1 MFENDAATA
10 LAESALQTIKMKAA
24 VIGTGY
30 WGPNLIRNFLML
42 DEVESVVA
50 CDLDEGRLAKMQKLF
65 HGIETAT
72 SYDAVIERP
81 DIDIVVIATPVSTHH
96 EIAKKALLAGKH
108 CFIEKPMT
116 ASVAEAEELIALAE
130 QEGLTLFVD
139 HTFIYTGAIRKMKEI
154 IASGRLGDLYYFD
167 SVRINLGLFQHDV
180 NVVWDLAPH
189 DLSIMDYLLEQRPLS
204 VSAIGACHVG
214 NGLEDIAY
222 LTLGFENNLI
232 AHFHVN
238 WLAPMKIRKT
248 LIGGTRS
255 MIVYD
260 DTEASEK
267 VKIYDKGIDVTTREG
282 VYDTLVQY
290 RTGDMLSPKLNQEEA
305 LAVGTRHFIEC
316 IVNGTTPVTDG
327 QSGLN
332 VVRIL
337 EASAV
342 SIKNGGAQ
350 VRL

>member
-1 MFENDAATA
+1 
-10 LAESALQTIKMKAA
+10 MKVA

-30 WGPNLIRNFLML
+30 WGPNLIRNFLSA
-42 DEVESVVA
+42 DDIDGVIA
-50 CDLDEGRLAKMQKLF
+50 CDRDPERLATMKKTF
-65 HGIETAT
+65 HGIETSGKYEDIIAR
-72 SYDAVIERP
+72 D

-96 EIAKKALLAGKH
+96 EIAKAALLAGKH

-116 ASVAEAEELIALAE
+116 ASSAEAKELIAIATQKNLK
-130 QEGLTLFVD
+130 LFVD
-139 HTFIYTGAIRKMKEI
+139 HTFIYTGAVRKMKEI
-154 IASGRLGDLYYFD
+154 ITSGRLGDIYYFD

-180 NVVWDLAPH
+180 NVIWDLAPH
-189 DLSIMDYLLEQRPLS
+189 DLSIMDYLLEREPRA
-204 VSAIGACHVG
+204 VSAVGSCHVG

-222 LTLGFENNLI
+222 LTLEFQDNLI

-248 LIGGTRS
+248 LIGGTKS

-267 VKIYDKGIDVTTREG
+267 VKIYDKGIDVTSREG

-290 RTGDMLSPKLNQEEA
+290 RTGDMLSPKLDQEEA
-305 LAVGTRHFIEC
+305 LAVGTRHFIDC
-316 IVNGTTPVTDG
+316 ILNDKKPLTDG
-327 QSGLN
+327 RAGLN

-337 EASAV
+337 EASEI
-342 SIKNGGAQ
+342 SIKDRGRM
-350 VRL
+350 VEL

>member
-1 MFENDAATA
+1 
-10 LAESALQTIKMKAA
+10 MKAA
-24 VIGTGY
+24 VIGAGY

-42 DEVESVVA
+42 DEIEAVVA
-50 CDLDEGRLAKMQKLF
+50 CDLDEGRLAKMRKLF
-65 HGIETAT
+65 HGIETST
-72 SYDAVIERP
+72 NYDGVIERP

-116 ASVAEAEELIALAE
+116 SSVAEAEELIDIAKSKKLK
-130 QEGLTLFVD
+130 LFVD
-139 HTFIYTGAIRKMKEI
+139 HTFIYTGAVRKMKEI
-154 IASGRLGDLYYFD
+154 ITSGRLGEIYYFD

-180 NVVWDLAPH
+180 NVIWDLAPH
-189 DLSIMDYLLEQRPLS
+189 DLSIMDYLLGQKALS
-204 VSAIGACHVG
+204 VSATGTCHVG

-222 LTLGFENNLI
+222 ITLEFENNLI

-290 RTGDMLSPKLNQEEA
+290 RTGDMLSPKLDQEEA
-305 LAVGTRHFIEC
+305 LAVGTRHFVDC
-316 IVNGTTPVTDG
+316 ILNDTEPLTDG
-327 QSGLN
+327 QAGLN

-342 SIKNGGAQ
+342 SIKNRGQ
-350 VRL
+350 LIEL

>member
-1 MFENDAATA
+1 
-10 LAESALQTIKMKAA
+10 MKVA

-30 WGPNLIRNFLML
+30 WGPNLIRNFLAA
-42 DEVESVVA
+42 DEVTGVVA
-50 CDLDEGRLAKMQKLF
+50 CDRDEARLAKMRKIF
-65 HGIETAT
+65 PGIETST
-72 SYDAVIERP
+72 DHGEVIART
-81 DIDIVVIATPVSTHH
+81 DIEIVVIATPVSSHH
-96 EIAKKALLAGKH
+96 KIAKAALLAGKH

-116 ASVAEAEELIALAE
+116 ASSAEAEELIEIAE
-130 QEGLTLFVD
+130 QKGLTLFVD
-139 HTFIYTGAIRKMKEI
+139 HTFIYTGAVRKIKEI
-154 IASGRLGDLYYFD
+154 ITSGRLGEIYYFD
-167 SVRINLGLFQHDV
+167 SVRVNLGLFQHDV
-180 NVVWDLAPH
+180 NVIWDLAPH
-189 DLSIMDYLLEQRPLS
+189 DLSIMDYLLGKPAVA
-204 VSAIGACHVG
+204 VSAVGSCHVG

-222 LTLGFENNLI
+222 LTLEFENDLI

-290 RTGDMLSPKLNQEEA
+290 RTGDMLSPKLEQTEA
-305 LAVGTRHFIEC
+305 LAVGTEHFIDC
-316 IVNGTTPVTDG
+316 ILNDKQPLTDG
-327 QSGLN
+327 RAGLN

-337 EASAV
+337 EASEI
-342 SIKNGGAQ
+342 SIKDRGRMVQ
-350 VRL
+350 LS

>member
-1 MFENDAATA
+1 
-10 LAESALQTIKMKAA
+10 MKVA
-24 VIGTGY
+24 VVGAGY
-30 WGPNLIRNFLML
+30 WGPNLIRNFQML

-50 CDLDEGRLAKMQKLF
+50 CDLDEGRLAKMRKLF
-65 HGIETAT
+65 YGIETST
-72 SYDAVIERP
+72 DYDEVIGRT
-81 DIDIVVIATPVSTHH
+81 DIDVVVIATPVSTHH

-116 ASVAEAEELIALAE
+116 ASVAEAEELIEIAGAK
-130 QEGLTLFVD
+130 GLKLFVD
-139 HTFIYTGAIRKMKEI
+139 HTFIYTGAVRKMKEI
-154 IASGRLGDLYYFD
+154 ITSGRLGEIYYFD

-180 NVVWDLAPH
+180 NVIWDLAPH
-189 DLSIMDYLLEQRPLS
+189 DLSIMDYLLGQKARS
-204 VSAIGACHVG
+204 VSAIGSCHVG

-222 LTLGFENNLI
+222 LTLEFENNLI

-290 RTGDMLSPKLNQEEA
+290 RTGDMLSPKLDQEEA
-305 LAVGTRHFIEC
+305 LAVGTRHFIDC
-316 IVNGTTPVTDG
+316 ILNDTKPLTDG
-327 QSGLN
+327 DAGLN

-337 EASAV
+337 EASAI
-342 SIKNGGAQ
+342 SIKNRGQ
-350 VRL
+350 LVEL

>member
-1 MFENDAATA
+1 
-10 LAESALQTIKMKAA
+10 MKVA

-30 WGPNLIRNFLML
+30 WGPNLIRNFLAA
-42 DEVESVVA
+42 DHVDAVVA
-50 CDLDEGRLAKMQKLF
+50 CDRDAERLAKMRKMF
-65 HGIETAT
+65 HGIETAE
-72 SYDAVIERP
+72 DHAEVIARP

-96 EIAKKALLAGKH
+96 EIAKTALLAGKH

-130 QEGLTLFVD
+130 RNHLKLFVD
-139 HTFIYTGAIRKMKEI
+139 HTFIYTGAVRKMKEI
-154 IASGRLGDLYYFD
+154 ITSGRLGEIYYFD

-180 NVVWDLAPH
+180 NVIWDLAPH
-189 DLSIMDYLLEQRPLS
+189 DLSIMDYLLEQRPIA
-204 VSAIGACHVG
+204 VSAVGSCHVG

-222 LTLGFENNLI
+222 LTLEFANNMI

-248 LIGGTRS
+248 LIGGTKS

-260 DTEASEK
+260 DTDASEK
-267 VKIYDKGIDVTTREG
+267 VKIYDKGIDVTTPEG

-290 RTGDMLSPKLNQEEA
+290 RTGDMLSPKLDQEEA
-305 LAVGTRHFIEC
+305 LSVGTRHFLDC
-316 IVNGTTPVTDG
+316 ILNDAKPLTDG
-327 QSGLN
+327 EAGLN

-337 EASAV
+337 EASAI
-342 SIKNGGAQ
+342 SIKDRG
-350 VRL
+350 RRIEL

>member
-1 MFENDAATA
+1 
-10 LAESALQTIKMKAA
+10 MKVA
-24 VIGTGY
+24 VIGAGY
-30 WGPNLIRNFLML
+30 WGPNLIRNFLSA
-42 DEVESVVA
+42 DEIDGVVA
-50 CDLDEGRLAKMQKLF
+50 CDLDEGRLAKMRKMF
-65 HGIETAT
+65 HGIETST
-72 SYDAVIERP
+72 DHNAVIARD

-96 EIAKKALLAGKH
+96 AIAKAALLAGKH

-116 ASVAEAEELIALAE
+116 ASSAEAQDLIDIAE
-130 QEGLTLFVD
+130 QGNLKLFVD
-139 HTFIYTGAIRKMKEI
+139 HTFIYTGAVRKMKEI
-154 IASGRLGDLYYFD
+154 ITSGRIGDIYYFD

-180 NVVWDLAPH
+180 NVIWDLAPH
-189 DLSIMDYLLEQRPLS
+189 DLSICDYLLEKQPRA
-204 VSAIGACHVG
+204 VSAVGSCHVG

-222 LTLGFENNLI
+222 LTLEFENNVI

-248 LIGGTRS
+248 LIGGTKS

-290 RTGDMLSPKLNQEEA
+290 RTGDMLSPKLEQTEA
-305 LAVGTRHFIEC
+305 LAVGTQHFIDC
-316 IVNGTTPVTDG
+316 ILNDKQPLTDG
-327 QSGLN
+327 RAGLN

-337 EASAV
+337 EASEI
-342 SIKNGGAQ
+342 SIKNRGRMVELA
-350 VRL
+350 